1 MDKTIEEK
9 RICNYASPNDNKQNN
24 SSCRKKLFENFN
36 ITSLEPTDLSS
47 VKVSKKFVLTNKKM

>member
-36 ITSLEPTDLSS
+36 ITSLELTNLNS
-47 VKVSKKFVLTNKKM
+47 VKVSKNCANE